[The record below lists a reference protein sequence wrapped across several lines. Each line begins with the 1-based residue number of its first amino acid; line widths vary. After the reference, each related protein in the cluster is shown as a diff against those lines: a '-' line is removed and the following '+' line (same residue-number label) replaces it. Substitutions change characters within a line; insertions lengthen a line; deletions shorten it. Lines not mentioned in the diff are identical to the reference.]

1 MDRKGMRE
9 QGRGDKTINRS
20 NKFQEVSQAAS
31 YLAGHAC
38 TISARHIRDGTLRIQ
53 FNREVAYYAREI
65 VRDVDQ
71 GRKSADEGLK
81 ALKEEQI
88 SLSKQSLTIAQQSIG
103 LVAGGLQITGGA
115 AMCGG
120 TFGLGCGLGVLMAT
134 HGANNVYENGR
145 NLWEGRSDTQGYVRK
160 TYQGISKFFGGSE
173 FEGNMAYGGADI
185 ALSLYGASRLIPKP
199 DAWRLFRYLRSDK
212 ERAYKQASATSLV
225 IDAASDAVTMSS
237 MWNDWN
243 KENE

>member
-1 MDRKGMRE
+1 MRK
-9 QGRGDKTINRS
+9 QDQVDKTISSS
-20 NKFQEVSQAAS
+20 NKLSKVSQAAS

-38 TISARHIRDGTLRIQ
+38 TISARHIKDGTLRIQ
-53 FNREVAYYAREI
+53 FNKEVAYYAREI

-71 GRKSADEGLK
+71 GRKSVDEGLK
-81 ALKEEQI
+81 ALKKEQI

-173 FEGNMAYGGADI
+173 FEGNMAYGGAD
-185 ALSLYGASRLIPKP
+185 LLMSGYGTVRLVVKK
-199 DAWRLFRYLRSDK
+199 DSWRLFRYIDADYI
-212 ERAYKQASATSLV
+212 RAYEATSRRAFLFDRV
-225 IDAASDAVTMSS
+225 SDGVTIKGMAEE
-237 MWNDWN
+237 WGN
-243 KENE
+243 KNE